1 MFIQTTFRLQLKEE
15 DLMKGPLE
23 ESNEGYSLAKICGIK
38 FVTSCQAL
46 SQNRNYFSIMPCNL
60 FGLND
65 NFSPKTSHVI
75 PALLRKFHHASKND
89 LGSVEVWGTGNARRE
104 FMYVDDLADACIKL
118 MNSEIFYNVI
128 NVGTSKDIKI
138 SQLVEYITEITGF
151 KGKVIYDSSK
161 KEGTMRKVLNTDK
174 IRKLAGFQK
183 KFC

>member
-1 MFIQTTFRLQLKEE
+1 
-15 DLMKGPLE
+15 
-23 ESNEGYSLAKICGIK
+23 
-38 FVTSCQAL
+38 
-46 SQNRNYFSIMPCNL
+46 MPCNL

-128 NVGTSKDIKI
+128 NGGLQKI
-138 SQLVEYITEITGF
+138 
-151 KGKVIYDSSK
+151 
-161 KEGTMRKVLNTDK
+161 
-174 IRKLAGFQK
+174 
-183 KFC
+183 